1 MEAATDA
8 PGQFLETLRGLVA
21 ELDDGL
27 GSAWS
32 RDVNETNRSAPP
44 FTWDWIE
51 NRLVVTYVAPS
62 FEGELTPGAVVL
74 SVDGVSANEAI
85 AETEKLASAAT
96 PQRRRFLALQ
106 NLLLGERAS
115 SVALDV
121 LPQSGEPYEVAAIRS
136 IDAYIQIEPKARPPI
151 HDLNP
156 GVLYVDLTRIGD
168 IQFDATLPRLEEAE
182 GVIFD
187 LRGNLKVSFSKGTE
201 IIERLTDRT
210 ITAQQ
215 FFVPVT
221 GRPDREAVSLELLDA
236 WTLEPASRRL
246 EANVVFLIDEQTAS
260 GPETILG
267 IIEHYGLA
275 ELVGEPTAGTIGGV
289 NRANVPGGY
298 RVYWTGMKVLGP
310 DGSQFHGIGI
320 RPTVPVSRTIQ
331 GVAEGRDEILER
343 AIEVVSR

>member
-85 AETEKLASAAT
+85 AENGENWRLRPT

-115 SVALDV
+115 SVVPRRIA
-121 LPQSGEPYEVAAIRS
+121 PIGRAIRS
-136 IDAYIQIEPKARPPI
+136 CGHTVDRCLYSDRAEGATADSRSQT
-151 HDLNP
+151 P

-215 FFVPVT
+215 FFRT
-221 GRPDREAVSLELLDA
+221 GHRPPRQGSCIARTPRRMDTGTCVSA
-236 WTLEPASRRL
+236 A
-246 EANVVFLIDEQTAS
+246 
-260 GPETILG
+260 
-267 IIEHYGLA
+267 
-275 ELVGEPTAGTIGGV
+275 
-289 NRANVPGGY
+289 
-298 RVYWTGMKVLGP
+298 
-310 DGSQFHGIGI
+310 
-320 RPTVPVSRTIQ
+320 
-331 GVAEGRDEILER
+331 
-343 AIEVVSR
+343 